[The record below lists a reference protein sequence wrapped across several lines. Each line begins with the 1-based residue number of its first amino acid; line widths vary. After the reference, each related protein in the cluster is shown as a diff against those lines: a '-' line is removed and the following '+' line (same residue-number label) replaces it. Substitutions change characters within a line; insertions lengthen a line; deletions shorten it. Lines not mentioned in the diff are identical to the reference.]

1 MRRAR
6 VTRGGAWKSPCI
18 CHSRLNRF
26 GGNDVEKVLIADDDP
41 ALRGLLR
48 LVARRAGFEVDVA
61 SNGSEA
67 LEKIRDNE
75 YLIAVIDLMMP
86 RVSGY
91 EVIER
96 LAEMDRRPGVV
107 VVTAM
112 NDAHIP
118 RLNSEVVQSI
128 LRKPFD
134 IEMLSA
140 VLTEL
145 AETMRA
151 RKQSRGDNVVNF
163 PGQTC

>member
-1 MRRAR
+1 M
-6 VTRGGAWKSPCI
+6 
-18 CHSRLNRF
+18 
-26 GGNDVEKVLIADDDP
+26 EKVLIADDDP

-61 SNGSEA
+61 ANGLEA
-67 LEKIRDNE
+67 LEKIREND

-91 EVIER
+91 DVIER
-96 LAEMDRRPGVV
+96 LAEMKRRPGVV

-112 NDAHIP
+112 SDAHIP
-118 RLNSEVVQSI
+118 RLNSNVVASI
-128 LRKPFD
+128 LRKPFN
-134 IEMLSA
+134 IEMLTA

-151 RKQSRGDNVVNF
+151 QARLSGENVVDF
-163 PGQTC
+163 PGQAS

>member
-1 MRRAR
+1 MEESLHPAFL
-6 VTRGGAWKSPCI
+6 TLGAYG
-18 CHSRLNRF
+18 
-26 GGNDVEKVLIADDDP
+26 GGNVEKVLIADDDP

-61 SNGSEA
+61 ANGLEA
-67 LEKIRDNE
+67 LEKIREND

-91 EVIER
+91 DVIER
-96 LAEMDRRPGVV
+96 LAEMKRRPGVV

-112 NDAHIP
+112 SDAHIP
-118 RLNSEVVQSI
+118 RLNSNVVASI
-128 LRKPFD
+128 LRKPFN
-134 IEMLSA
+134 IEMLTA

-151 RKQSRGDNVVNF
+151 QARLSGENVVDF
-163 PGQTC
+163 PGQAS